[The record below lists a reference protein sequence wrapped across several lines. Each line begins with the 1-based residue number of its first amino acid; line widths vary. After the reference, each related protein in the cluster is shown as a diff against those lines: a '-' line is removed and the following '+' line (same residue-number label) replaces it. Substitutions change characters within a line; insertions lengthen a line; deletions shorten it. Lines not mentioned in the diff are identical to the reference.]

1 MTAEKPIISLIQEH
15 LRGDLSNLPVFNSV
29 AVRLQQALSSGDFSI
44 DNVLELISED
54 QSLASK
60 ILKVANSSY
69 YAGLSKVAIIKDAI
83 IRLGAQEI
91 ANMAMMA
98 SQYESYQSSNEVL
111 NIKMKGLWEHA
122 LSCAVGAKWIARKAG
137 YPAIAA
143 EAFMG
148 GLLHDIGKL
157 ALLKVMDDIVRSRES
172 RMILAEPLVDEILT
186 SLHEEVGYNLM
197 RSWNLPESYSS
208 ISVDHHKNDF
218 DSSNILL
225 VTVRLANMTCKKVG
239 KDIIPEPELALILL
253 PEVQTLGLKEITL
266 AELEIVIEDA
276 GDMAI

>member
-1 MTAEKPIISLIQEH
+1 MITEKPIIALIQEH
-15 LRGDLSNLPVFNSV
+15 LAGDLSNLPVFNSV
-29 AVRLQQALSSGDFSI
+29 AVRLQQTLTRHDFTI
-44 DNVLELISED
+44 EDVLELISED

-83 IRLGAQEI
+83 VRLGAQEI

-98 SQYESYQSSNEVL
+98 SQYETYQSSNEIL
-111 NIKMKGLWEHA
+111 NQKMVALWGHA

-157 ALLKVMDDIVRSRES
+157 ALLKVMDDIIRSGES
-172 RMILAEPLVDEILT
+172 SIILAEALVDEILI

-197 RSWNLPESYSS
+197 RSWNLPESYAA
-208 ISVDHHKNDF
+208 ISVYHHKQDF
-218 DSSNILL
+218 DNSNILL
-225 VTVRLANMTCKKVG
+225 VSVRLANMTCKKVG
-239 KDIIPEPELALILL
+239 KDIIPDEEISLVSL

-266 AELEIVIEDA
+266 AELEIVVEDA
-276 GDMAI
+276 GDIGI